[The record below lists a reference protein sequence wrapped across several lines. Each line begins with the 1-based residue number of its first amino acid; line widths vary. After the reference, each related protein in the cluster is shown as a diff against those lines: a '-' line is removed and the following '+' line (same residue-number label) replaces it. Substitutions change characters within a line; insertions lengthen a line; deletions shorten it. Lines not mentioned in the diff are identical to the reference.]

1 MEWQK
6 ETIFAVASGV
16 GRAAVA
22 VIRLSGPHAGAT
34 LVAMAGRLPHPRRA
48 SLTRLR
54 DPLSGEL
61 IDQGLAL
68 WFPAPASFTGEDCV
82 ELQVHGSR
90 AVVAAILRLLA
101 VRHGHRLA
109 EPGEFARRAFLN
121 GRMDLAQIEGL
132 ADLVDSETEHQ
143 RRHALAQLDGVL
155 GRKTE
160 IWRGVLL
167 QALALIEAEIDFAD
181 EGDAPSHVLPQIRA
195 LIGAAV
201 MDIGAVIEKGFVAE
215 RLREG
220 FLVVICGPPNVGKS
234 TFLNHIAKR
243 DVAIVSDHPGT
254 TRDILEIFLDIS
266 GIPVRMV
273 DTAGLRISDNPV
285 ENQGISK
292 AQKYIVDADLVL
304 MLQDSQLSCHDQLP
318 AARQNLIWTVRTK
331 SDLPEGEAFKCDFSV
346 SSKNGA
352 GIPNLL
358 AEIGHL
364 AQQCFGSGGMGE
376 AVRERHWRI
385 LTETIA
391 ALKRVLDCNNAT
403 QLELVAEDLRLASR
417 SLGRVTGRIGV
428 EDILDEIF
436 SRFCLG
442 K

>member
-6 ETIFAVASGV
+6 ETIFAVASGA

-34 LVAMAGRLPHPRRA
+34 LIALTGRMPQPRRA
-48 SLTRLR
+48 SLTHLR
-54 DPLSGEL
+54 DPSAGEL

-82 ELQVHGSR
+82 ELQVHGGR

-101 VRHGHRLA
+101 ARPGHRLA

-143 RRHALAQLDGVL
+143 RRHALTQLDGVL

-160 IWRGVLL
+160 IWRGKLL

-181 EGDAPSHVLPQIRA
+181 EGDAPSHVLPHIRA
-195 LIGAAV
+195 LIGPIV
-201 MDIGAVIEKGFVAE
+201 IDIGAVIEKGFVAE

-243 DVAIVSDHPGT
+243 DVAIVSDQPGT

-266 GIPVRMV
+266 GVPVRMV
-273 DTAGLRISDNPV
+273 DTAGLRISDNPI

-292 AQKYIVDADLVL
+292 AQKFIADADLVL
-304 MLQDSQLSCHDQLP
+304 MLQDSELSSQDQLP
-318 AARQNLIWTVRTK
+318 AARQNLIWTIRTK
-331 SDLPEGEAFKCDFSV
+331 SDLPESKAFKCDFFV
-346 SSKNGA
+346 SAKNGD

-364 AQQCFGSGGMGE
+364 AQRCFGSGGMGE

-385 LTETIA
+385 FTESIT
-391 ALKRVLDCNNAT
+391 ALKRVLDWNNAT
-403 QLELVAEDLRLASR
+403 QPELVAEDLRLASR
-417 SLGRVTGRIGV
+417 SLGQVTGRIGV
-428 EDILDEIF
+428 EDILGEIF